1 MEFPLVLTE
10 KRYCSGG
17 EELLRAVISMPNR
30 LEGKEMTELSRFLS
44 EIRERSL
51 CFSEH
56 ILFPTVLKEYEAL
69 SPHDRKF
76 QIPRRVYRVTVTLER
91 EQNEGDGE
99 ILRSVLL
106 VALRKRG
113 RDEFTQRIE
122 RIWAKDRRSG
132 IYKMLI
138 ESKNDRKLLKIT

>member
-17 EELLRAVISMPNR
+17 EELLRTVISMPEQ
-30 LEGKEMTELSRFLS
+30 LPAEEMRELSRFLS

-56 ILFPTVLKEYEAL
+56 ILFPTVIKEYEAL

-91 EQNEGDGE
+91 EQSEAHGE
-99 ILRSVLL
+99 ILRTTLI

-113 RDEFTQRIE
+113 RNEFEQRLK